1 MAKKPAPKLIPAETA
16 PLNVTSADH
25 KTGCLKPIQFRID
38 TVLHREIKAYAAE
51 QGKSITALLLE
62 AYQLY
67 RQINK

>member
-1 MAKKPAPKLIPAETA
+1 MVKKTAPKLIPTETA
-16 PLNVTSADH
+16 PLNVTAVDH
-25 KTGCLKPIQFRID
+25 RTGHQKPIQFRID
-38 TVLHREIKAYAAE
+38 PVLHREIKAYAAE

>member
-1 MAKKPAPKLIPAETA
+1 MAKKTIPKLLPSDTA
-16 PLNVTSADH
+16 PLNVTSTDH
-25 KTGCLKPIQFRID
+25 KTGYLKPIQFRID